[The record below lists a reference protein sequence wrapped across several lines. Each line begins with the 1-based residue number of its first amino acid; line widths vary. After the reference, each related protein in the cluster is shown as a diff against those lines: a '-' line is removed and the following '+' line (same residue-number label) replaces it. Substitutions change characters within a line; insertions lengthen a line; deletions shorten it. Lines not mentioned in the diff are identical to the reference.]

1 MRTSAFL
8 PAPPFQVPAAAAPLL
23 SAVSTDLDAAMAKPA
38 TAVACGTAGICLLV
52 AAAPAIVAAPALAA
66 LGFGSNG
73 VVLGSAAASAQSGI
87 GSVVAPG
94 LFATFQ
100 SAGAGGYG
108 VASVYGAVQIA
119 SGAVASST
127 MGILAWTKAKL

>member
-1 MRTSAFL
+1 MKTSAFL
-8 PAPPFQVPAAAAPLL
+8 PVPPFQVPAAAAPLF
-23 SAVSTDLDAAMAKPA
+23 SAVSTGLDAVIAKPA

-52 AAAPAIVAAPALAA
+52 ATAPAIVAAPGLAA

-73 VVLGSAAASAQSGI
+73 VVLGSAAASVQSGI